1 VKRIRLATLSV
12 AVLVCPALG
21 SAQDLLAEAEWYTEA
36 KDLGGALISRV
47 ECSYASNDS
56 AVDHI
61 DIPAESITLEI
72 TFAQDGNYVPIVRA
86 AGLPD
91 SLSVLQLS
99 LRGANLVRAD
109 QVSEVEILGSG
120 VG

>member
-1 VKRIRLATLSV
+1 MKRIRLATLIV
-12 AVLVCPALG
+12 AVLVWPALAT
-21 SAQDLLAEAEWYTEA
+21 AQNLLAEAEWYTEA

-47 ECSYASNDS
+47 QCSYASNDS
-56 AVDHI
+56 AVDYI

-72 TFAQDGNYVPIVRA
+72 TFPQDGNYVPIVRA
-86 AGLPD
+86 ACLPD
-91 SLSVLQLS
+91 SLSILQLS
-99 LRGANLVRAD
+99 LRGANLAREE